1 MAEFVNPVG
10 KIRGKYGNV
19 IGYVRPDG
27 KNCCRSASLKRKS
40 GGEPQKRQS
49 MAFGTVA
56 GRKQWLMNI
65 IRGGFPGGNGYA
77 KGFNGFTGA
86 NVASAVTVEKIDPGK
101 PVSNRK
107 KAEKEFTGTIDY
119 RKLRVAAGQL
129 VTPVVGVEVD
139 AENRKV
145 VFTHEGMPVES
156 VDCFADDKVYGVILF
171 VPKRRCRLQELGTR
185 GETFVA
191 SMEFPNQAE
200 TDGLFV
206 YVFAGRADGKDTSDS
221 VCVWEPEDKG

>member
-1 MAEFVNPVG
+1 MAEFVNPIG

-27 KNCCRSASLKRKS
+27 KNCCRSTSLKRKS

-56 GRKQWLMNI
+56 GRKQWMMVV
-65 IRGGFPGGNGYA
+65 IRLGFPGGNGYG

-86 NVASAVTVEKIDPGK
+86 NVKSAVVVEKIDPEK

-107 KAEKEFTGTIDY
+107 KAEKEFSGVIDY
-119 RKLRVAAGQL
+119 GKLRVAAGQL
-129 VTPVVGVEVD
+129 VSPMVDVEVD
-139 AENRKV
+139 AGNRKV

-156 VDCFADDKVYGVILF
+156 VDCFSDDKVYGVMLS

-185 GETFVA
+185 GESFVA
-191 SMEFPNQAE
+191 SMDFPGKADA
-200 TDGLFV
+200 DGLFV
-206 YVFAGRADGKDTSDS
+206 YVFAVRADGKDTSDS
-221 VCVWEPEDKG
+221 ICVWEPEA